1 MLGIK
6 AVIIT
11 KRKEIFT
18 CSENS
23 VNQFD
28 FAWTHPLGLFS
39 VTVFFFSFHNR
50 KYDFNRHG
58 YLANKYFVIL
68 FIYLSQNK

>member
-18 CSENS
+18 FSENS

-28 FAWTHPLGLFS
+28 FAWIHPLALFS
-39 VTVFFFSFHNR
+39 VTVFFFFLFTVESM
-50 KYDFNRHG
+50 
-58 YLANKYFVIL
+58 IL
-68 FIYLSQNK
+68 IVTAILQINIL